1 MRNRTVVVLGLA
13 GIFILSGCSSTSD
26 EPSKVKATETANS
39 TTANTAAVNTETGIA
54 PAQPAD
60 ANSTASTGPIGPA
73 ANRMDSRLMEMRKAG
88 QAGSDIDPAAAAL
101 KNARPAPDNSTFA
114 SYLTDAGYEIRTFN
128 NHPQLLKAEKKTA
141 SDGKQSLKIFL
152 RDGKI
157 VQASANKVP
166 TLSTAPAA
174 LLLEAA
180 GVGQPAA
187 PVKGLPG
194 SQGQKKSGQ

>member
-26 EPSKVKATETANS
+26 EPSQSKTTNS
-39 TTANTAAVNTETGIA
+39 TTANTAAVNTGDGIA
-54 PAQPAD
+54 SAQPAD
-60 ANSTASTGPIGPA
+60 ANSTASAGPIGPA
-73 ANRMDSRLMEMRKAG
+73 ANRMESRLMEMRKAG
-88 QAGSDIDPAAAAL
+88 QASSDIDPAASAL
-101 KNARPAPDNSTFA
+101 RNARPAPDNSTFA

-180 GVGQPAA
+180 GIRQPAA
-187 PVKGLPG
+187 PLKGDLPG
-194 SQGQKKSGQ
+194 AQGQKKSGQ